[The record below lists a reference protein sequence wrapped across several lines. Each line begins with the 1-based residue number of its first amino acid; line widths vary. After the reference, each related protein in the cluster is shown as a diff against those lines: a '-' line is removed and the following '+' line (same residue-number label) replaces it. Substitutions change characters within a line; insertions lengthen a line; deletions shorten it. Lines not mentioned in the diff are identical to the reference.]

1 MAVLSQLWLGIR
13 RLEVAMTTIFIVS
26 VVGGALLA
34 VGMALAACWISEAS
48 DEAIPVE
55 DDEQVRKDCAA
66 SYRQKRQD

>member
-1 MAVLSQLWLGIR
+1 
-13 RLEVAMTTIFIVS
+13 MTTIFIVS